1 MKGTKHTQKLNMEK
15 IEIEGKQFDSLIDI
29 KINLKAIHSEGKTLS
44 EKLLNESKLSSSNLV
59 SAVYKALA
67 KHFEN
72 LESKNDDKT
81 INFLK
86 CMTSN
91 AVCQTTTYRCGS
103 CGPDNKHYRQDTFC
117 SNGDSL
123 TECLRC

>member
-1 MKGTKHTQKLNMEK
+1 MEK
-15 IEIEGKQFDSLIDI
+15 IKNEGKQFDSLIEI
-29 KINLKAIHSEGKTLS
+29 KINLKSIKSEGKTLS
-44 EKLLNESKLSSSNLV
+44 EKLLKESKLTSSDLV
-59 SAVYKALA
+59 STVYQALA

-81 INFLK
+81 VNLLK
-86 CMTSN
+86 CMSSSD
-91 AVCQTTTYRCGS
+91 VCHTQTYGCGS
-103 CGPDNKHYRQDTFC
+103 CGPDNKHYRQYTVC